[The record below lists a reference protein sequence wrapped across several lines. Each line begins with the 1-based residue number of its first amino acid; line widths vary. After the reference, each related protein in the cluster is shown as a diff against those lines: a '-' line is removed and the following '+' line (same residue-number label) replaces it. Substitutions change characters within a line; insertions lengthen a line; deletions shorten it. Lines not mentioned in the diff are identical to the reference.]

1 MSAILESA
9 LDDARRA
16 DCERH
21 DAEMAAADL
30 ALSRVKAQRWHAKN
44 DAAAT
49 QLDRQMA
56 DCEPQRRM
64 Q

>member
-1 MSAILESA
+1 MSAL
-9 LDDARRA
+9 LDSLMDAARRA

-21 DAEMAAADL
+21 DAEMAAAEL
-30 ALSRVKAQRWHAKN
+30 LLNASKAQRWHAKN